1 MMNEYIKH
9 IRKKVLRSLCN
20 SFPTLV
26 TKLLYYRRFGKRLNL
41 KRPKTFNEK
50 LQWLKLNTY
59 KNNLLVT
66 QCADKYKV
74 REYIK
79 KTHCEDILNDIYYT
93 WNSPLE
99 INWEA
104 LPNKFVLKCNHGAG
118 YNIVCRDKEKLNQDK
133 IITTLTKWM
142 KEDYWKNSV
151 ELCYKDIPK
160 KIICEKFIETE
171 SKELPLDYK
180 VFCFH
185 GKAEFVMI
193 CTDRESQKPKFF
205 FVDKDW
211 NLLPYG
217 LDYKY
222 ITDAS
227 ILTKPIGYEKLF
239 FYAEKLSKPF
249 PFVRADFYL
258 NDNNILFGELT
269 FTPAAG
275 LDIEL
280 NNKEIRNVDIII
292 GNLLNLNR
300 I

>member
-1 MMNEYIKH
+1 MKY
-9 IRKKVLRSLCN
+9 IRKKILRSLCICY
-20 SFPTLV
+20 PTLV
-26 TKLLYYRRFGKRLNL
+26 TNLLYYRRFGKKLNL
-41 KRPKTFNEK
+41 KNPTTFNEK

-59 KNNLLVT
+59 KNNPLVT
-66 QCADKYKV
+66 QCADKYKA
-74 REYIK
+74 RDYIK
-79 KTHCEDILNDIYYT
+79 KLHCEDILNDIYYA
-93 WNSPLE
+93 WDSPSE
-99 INWEA
+99 IDWDN

-118 YNIVCRDKEKLNQDK
+118 YNIVCRNKKKLNKDE
-133 IITTLTKWM
+133 TLAILTQWM

-160 KIICEKFIETE
+160 KIICEKFIET
-171 SKELPLDYK
+171 KNKALPLDYK

-193 CTDRESQKPKFF
+193 CTERESKKPKFF
-205 FVDKDW
+205 FMDKNW

-217 LDYKY
+217 LDYNN
-222 ITDAS
+222 IIDTS
-227 ILTKPIGYEKLF
+227 VLEKPIGYEKLF
-239 FYAEKLSKPF
+239 FYAEKLSKQF

-258 NDNNILFGELT
+258 NDNVILFGELT

-280 NNKEIRNVDIII
+280 NNKEIKNVDIII
-292 GNLLNLNR
+292 GNLLDLNK